1 MTVDEG
7 SKVDARGPLL
17 VIGAGFGRT
26 GTKSLKT
33 ALEIIYGQPCYHMFE
48 LVAKHRNDSRKWVE
62 VDRLVSE
69 STGCYYSQL
78 MQVYPDAKV
87 VLTIRDKQSWLES
100 VRATILLRRDIRR
113 YDWAEKLIVG
123 YQNGWHFLSMYRAM
137 LERVFGPGADVTS
150 DAMILAAHDRW
161 IAQVTKDVPADRLL
175 VFHVREGWEPLCNFL
190 NVPVPNKPFPNVNER
205 AELVKRIGFRLKLIR
220 LTRWGMRFVVG
231 ITVAFLLPQSMD
243 FYQKPHFAVLNHAFV
258 RQLSQPKS
266 SS

>member
-1 MTVDEG
+1 MTVSEG

-48 LVAKHRNDSRKWVE
+48 LVAKHRDDSRKWVE

-69 STGCYYSQL
+69 STDGKIDPGLFYEMFDGYRCTVDFPSSSYYPQL
-78 MQVYPDAKV
+78 MQAYPDAKV

-100 VRATILLRRDIRR
+100 VRSTILLRRDIRH

-123 YQNGWHFLSMYRAM
+123 YQNGWHFLSMNRTM
-137 LERVFGPGADVTS
+137 LERVFGPGADATS
-150 DAMILAAHDRW
+150 DKMVLAAYDRW

-175 VFHVREGWEPLCNFL
+175 VFHVREGWEPLCKFL
-190 NVPVPNKPFPNVNER
+190 NVPVPNQPFPNVNER
-205 AELVKRIGFRLKLIR
+205 AELVKRIEFRRKLVR
-220 LTRWGMRFVVG
+220 LTRWGLRFMFGV
-231 ITVAFLLPQSMD
+231 IVAFLL
-243 FYQKPHFAVLNHAFV
+243 YRLI
-258 RQLSQPKS
+258 
-266 SS
+266 

>member
-1 MTVDEG
+1 MVDEG

-48 LVAKHRNDSRKWVE
+48 LVAKHKDDSRKWVE

-69 STGCYYSQL
+69 STDGKIDPGLFYEIFDGYRCTVDFPSCSYYPQL

-87 VLTIRDKQSWLES
+87 VLTIRDKHSWLES

-113 YDWAEKLIVG
+113 YDWVEKLIVG
-123 YQNGWHFLSMYRAM
+123 YQNGWHFLSMNRTM
-137 LERVFGPGADVTS
+137 LERALGPGANITS
-150 DAMILAAHDRW
+150 DAVILAAYDRW
-161 IAQVTKDVPADRLL
+161 IAQVTEDVPADRLL
-175 VFHVREGWEPLCNFL
+175 VFHVREGWEPLCKFL
-190 NVPVPNKPFPNVNER
+190 SVPVPNQPFPNVNER
-205 AELVKRIGFRLKLIR
+205 SEFVKRIRPRLKLVQ

-231 ITVAFLLPQSMD
+231 ITVAILL
-243 FYQKPHFAVLNHAFV
+243 Y
-258 RQLSQPKS
+258 RLS
-266 SS
+266 